1 MTQPPYG
8 YGSPPGY
15 QPPPGSAP
23 TGSQQQP
30 GYQPVPGYQPPP
42 GYQPAPGYQP
52 PPDYQAGYGPPP
64 GYPPNYGAPTAPY
77 GPPMPYQ
84 RRGYPPRPYPPRRRS
99 SGAGLSVLFGLLTA
113 IVLVAGLF
121 VASAISADNEKKRNR
136 PSAYTPPTPSYTYT
150 PPTSSTSPTSR
161 AAAATTSRAAAPTTT
176 KPAGP
181 QPVAKLGDN
190 PLFSDAD
197 NGLINVECD
206 YPSWASTAA
215 AAQRFFEAAAACLDK
230 KWRPALQ
237 SSNLPFSS
245 PNVRAPAR
253 AEDESS
259 PCTSSGGSYAAFY
272 CSANHTIYM
281 PLDHI
286 QVEKY
291 GNDVVIYLAVFAHEY
306 GHHVQAISGM
316 TQQMNTERSAAGTRS
331 ARGLEL
337 SRRLELQA
345 QCFSGMYVGT
355 SVYDGAF
362 TDVQGA
368 RATQDTYGRGDK
380 QGDARDHGTGQ
391 NAGDWFAQ
399 GYKTDRTPQCNT
411 WLASSDDVA

>member
-15 QPPPGSAP
+15 QS
-23 TGSQQQP
+23 
-30 GYQPVPGYQPPP
+30 
-42 GYQPAPGYQP
+42 APGYQRP
-52 PPDYQAGYGPPP
+52 PGYGPPQ
-64 GYPPNYGAPTAPY
+64 GYPPGYRPPYAAPY

-84 RRGYPPRPYPPRRRS
+84 RPGYPPRPYPPRRRS
-99 SGAGLSVLFGLLTA
+99 SGAGLSALLGVLTA
-113 IVLVAGLF
+113 IVLVVGLF
-121 VASAISADNEKKRNR
+121 VVSAISADNEKKRNR

-150 PPTSSTSPTSR
+150 PPTSSTSSPSPTSS

-190 PLFSDAD
+190 PLFSDTD
-197 NGLINVECD
+197 TGLINVECG
-206 YPSWASTAA
+206 YPSWAATAA

-237 SSNLPFSS
+237 RSNLPFSS

-253 AEDESS
+253 AEDEPS

-286 QVEKY
+286 QVEQY
-291 GNDVVIYLAVFAHEY
+291 GNDAVIYLAVFAHEY

-362 TDVQGA
+362 TDAQGA

-380 QGDARDHGTGQ
+380 KGDARDHGTGQ

>member
-1 MTQPPYG
+1 
-8 YGSPPGY
+8 
-15 QPPPGSAP
+15 
-23 TGSQQQP
+23 
-30 GYQPVPGYQPPP
+30 
-42 GYQPAPGYQP
+42 
-52 PPDYQAGYGPPP
+52 
-64 GYPPNYGAPTAPY
+64 
-77 GPPMPYQ
+77 MPYQ
-84 RRGYPPRPYPPRRRS
+84 RPGYPPRRRR
-99 SGAGLSVLFGLLTA
+99 SGAGLSALLGVLTV
-113 IVLVAGLF
+113 IVVVVGLF
-121 VASAISADNEKKRNR
+121 VSSAISADNEKKRNR

-150 PPTSSTSPTSR
+150 PPTSSTSAPSPTSR
-161 AAAATTSRAAAPTTT
+161 AAAATTSPAAPTTT

-197 NGLINVECD
+197 TGLINVECG
-206 YPSWASTAA
+206 YPSWSATAA

-230 KWRPALQ
+230 KWRQALQ
-237 SSNLPFSS
+237 GSNLPFSS

-253 AEDESS
+253 AEDEPS

-337 SRRLELQA
+337 SRRMELQA

-362 TDVQGA
+362 TDAQGA

-399 GYKTDRTPQCNT
+399 GYKTDRTPKCNT